1 MSNYKRKHEI
11 QYSDNYESQYAELT
25 VRGVPVKVIIENDGY
40 VGFDYLLEEYG
51 YLDYTMT
58 ETDWYFNY
66 TEADEIDEAHENGDI
81 DDDEHMKC
89 HAGGYHIIS
98 GLYTAIY
105 VDVWESARDFIETC
119 NPALTFEQAVKQVM
133 RDCQRIEDFL
143 CDRWHYVTVTAQIDR
158 DGLRDTYTDSC
169 SGYNSTDFDSNE
181 PHYAKCGDGVIE
193 EMADIVVMDYER
205 KGNYRQLTIS
215 VAS

>member
-11 QYSDNYESQYAELT
+11 NWSDDYESQYAKLT
-25 VRGVPVKVIIENDGY
+25 VRGVPVKVVIERDHMGLDCLMEE
-40 VGFDYLLEEYG
+40 FEYLY
-51 YLDYTMT
+51 YTMA

-105 VDVWESARDFIETC
+105 VDVWESARDFIATC
-119 NPALTFEQAVKQVM
+119 NPALTFEQAVKQIM
-133 RDCQRIEDFL
+133 RDCERIEDFL

-158 DGLRDTYTDSC
+158 GDLRDDYIDTCGAFDSR
-169 SGYNSTDFDSNE
+169 YFDSNDSDN
-181 PHYAKCGDGVIE
+181 AKWGDGVIE
-193 EMADIVVMDYER
+193 DMADIVVMDYER